1 VGYYYI
7 APGRKPRL
15 EYGVAT
21 DLDILQIASDYF
33 GMRLQR
39 RATRL
44 LRGPA
49 AVCFP
54 RVTENLRVRHV
65 TDLL

>member
-1 VGYYYI
+1 VKVGYYYI

-33 GMRLQR
+33 GMRL
-39 RATRL
+39 
-44 LRGPA
+44 
-49 AVCFP
+49 
-54 RVTENLRVRHV
+54 
-65 TDLL
+65 